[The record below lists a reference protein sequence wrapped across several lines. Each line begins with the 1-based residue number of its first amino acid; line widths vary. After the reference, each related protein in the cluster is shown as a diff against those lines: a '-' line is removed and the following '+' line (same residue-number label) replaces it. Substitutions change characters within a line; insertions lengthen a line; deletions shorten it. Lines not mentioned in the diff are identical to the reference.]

1 MKPSDTYT
9 VSITYDWRL
18 YRQDIS
24 GSIAHVRMLGKQN
37 IIGKCDAEAICIG
50 LSAIET
56 EIEDGTFPWRKD
68 LEDIHMNI
76 EDRLH
81 TLIGNVAGK
90 LHTARS
96 RNDQIALDM
105 RMYTKDM
112 INKAI
117 EKITLAQKAL
127 VSQAQLHSHVI
138 LPGYTHLQRAQ
149 PVVLAHHLLAYF
161 EMFQRDVVRFQ
172 ECYNS
177 ADVMPLG
184 SGALAGVPYNI
195 DRDQVANELGFSQI
209 SSNSMDAVS
218 DRDFLIQYH
227 AAAAICMMHISRLS
241 EELVLWSSQ
250 EFGFVTMAP
259 EFRTG
264 SSIMPQKQNPDFA
277 EIARGKTGRVY
288 GYLISILTTLK
299 GLPLT
304 YNRDLQEDKEVFF
317 DTIDSL
323 LSTIDVT
330 TLMIGSL
337 KFNSGKMTEAANT
350 GNMLATDL
358 ADYLVSKGLPFRK
371 AHQILSSIS
380 NYAKSKK
387 REVHMLTL
395 TEYRQFSE
403 LFEQDVSK
411 ISLES
416 SVRARNVIGGTNPK
430 RVEKAILTAKNI
442 LESRYGCEKV

>member
-1 MKPSDTYT
+1 MKPSDLYT
-9 VSITYDWRL
+9 VSIAYDWRL
-18 YRQDIS
+18 YKQDIA
-24 GSIAHVRMLGKQN
+24 GSMAHVKMLGKQN
-37 IIGKCDAEAICIG
+37 IISMEDVQAICMG
-50 LSAIET
+50 LSKIET
-56 EIEDGTFPWRKD
+56 EIENGKFPWREN

-81 TLIGNVAGK
+81 TLIGSVAGK

-96 RNDQIALDM
+96 RNDQVALDM
-105 RMYTKDM
+105 RMYTKEM
-112 INKAI
+112 VHKVIG
-117 EKITLAQKAL
+117 KISSAQKAL
-127 VSQAQLHSHVI
+127 VTQAELHSEVI

-161 EMFQRDVVRFQ
+161 EMFQRDIVRFQ

-177 ADVMPLG
+177 ADVMTLG

-195 DRDQVANELGFSQI
+195 DRDHVASELGFNQI

-288 GYLISILTTLK
+288 GYLMSILTTLK

-317 DTIDSL
+317 NTIDSL
-323 LSTIDVT
+323 FSTIDVT
-330 TLMIGSL
+330 TSMIDSL
-337 KFNSGKMTEAANT
+337 KFNSSKMTESANS

-358 ADYLVSKGLPFRK
+358 ADYLVSKGLPFRE
-371 AHQILSSIS
+371 AHQILGKISS
-380 NYAKSKK
+380 YAETKQK
-387 REVHMLTL
+387 EVHSLTL
-395 TEYRQFSE
+395 KEYRQFSD
-403 LFEQDVSK
+403 LFEQDVSE

-416 SVRARNVIGGTNPK
+416 SVMARNVIGGTSPK
-430 RVEKAILTAKNI
+430 RVAKALVKAKKI
-442 LESRYGCEKV
+442 LESRYGYENF

>member
-1 MKPSDTYT
+1 MKPSDLYT

-18 YRQDIS
+18 YKQDIS
-24 GSIAHVRMLGKQN
+24 GSMAHVKMLGKQN
-37 IIGKCDAEAICIG
+37 IISLDEVEAICIG
-50 LSAIET
+50 LSKIET
-56 EIEDGTFPWRKD
+56 EIENDTFPWRKD

-81 TLIGNVAGK
+81 TLIGSVAGK

-112 INKAI
+112 VHKVI
-117 EKITLAQKAL
+117 EKISSAQKAL
-127 VSQAQLHSHVI
+127 VAQAQLHSEVI

-161 EMFQRDVVRFQ
+161 EMFQRDIDRFQ

-184 SGALAGVPYNI
+184 SGALAGVPYDI
-195 DRDQVANELGFSQI
+195 DRDYVANELGFSQI

-227 AAAAICMMHISRLS
+227 SAAAICMMHISRLS

-250 EFGFVTMAP
+250 EFGFVTMAS

-288 GYLISILTTLK
+288 GYLMSILTTLK

-323 LSTIDVT
+323 FSTIDVT
-330 TLMIGSL
+330 ASMIDSL
-337 KFNSGKMTEAANT
+337 KFNSSKMTEAANF

-358 ADYLVSKGLPFRK
+358 ADYLVSKGLPFRE
-371 AHQILSSIS
+371 AHQILGKIS
-380 NYAKSKK
+380 NYANTKK
-387 REVHMLTL
+387 KEVHNLTL
-395 TEYRQFSE
+395 KEYRQFSD
-403 LFEQDVSK
+403 LFEQDVSE

-416 SVRARNVIGGTNPK
+416 SVMSRNVIGGTSPK
-430 RVEKAILTAKNI
+430 RVTKALLVAKTI
-442 LESRYGCEKV
+442 LESRDGYEKF

>member
-1 MKPSDTYT
+1 MKPSDLYT
-9 VSITYDWRL
+9 VSIAYDWRL
-18 YRQDIS
+18 YKQDIA
-24 GSIAHVRMLGKQN
+24 GSMAHVKMLGKQN
-37 IIGKCDAEAICIG
+37 IISMEDVQTICMG
-50 LSAIET
+50 LSKIET
-56 EIEDGTFPWRKD
+56 EIENGKFPWHEN

-81 TLIGNVAGK
+81 TLIGSVAGK

-96 RNDQIALDM
+96 RNDQVALDM
-105 RMYTKDM
+105 RMYTKEM
-112 INKAI
+112 VHKVIG
-117 EKITLAQKAL
+117 KISSAQKAL
-127 VSQAQLHSHVI
+127 VTQAELHSEVI

-161 EMFQRDVVRFQ
+161 EMFQRDIVRFQ

-195 DRDQVANELGFSQI
+195 DRDHVASELGFNQI

-264 SSIMPQKQNPDFA
+264 SSIMPQKQTPDFA

-288 GYLISILTTLK
+288 GYLMSILTTLK

-317 DTIDSL
+317 NTIDSL
-323 LSTIDVT
+323 FSTIDVT
-330 TLMIGSL
+330 TSMIDSL
-337 KFNSGKMTEAANT
+337 KFNSSKMTESANS

-358 ADYLVSKGLPFRK
+358 ADYLVSKGLPFRE
-371 AHQILSSIS
+371 AHQILGKIS
-380 NYAKSKK
+380 TYAETKQK
-387 REVHMLTL
+387 EVHSLTL
-395 TEYRQFSE
+395 KEYRQFSD
-403 LFEQDVSK
+403 LFEQDVSE

-416 SVRARNVIGGTNPK
+416 SVMARNVIGGTSPK
-430 RVEKAILTAKNI
+430 RVAKALVTAKKI
-442 LESRYGCEKV
+442 LESRYGYENF

>member
-1 MKPSDTYT
+1 MVHK
-9 VSITYDWRL
+9 V
-18 YRQDIS
+18 
-24 GSIAHVRMLGKQN
+24 
-37 IIGKCDAEAICIG
+37 
-50 LSAIET
+50 
-56 EIEDGTFPWRKD
+56 
-68 LEDIHMNI
+68 
-76 EDRLH
+76 
-81 TLIGNVAGK
+81 
-90 LHTARS
+90 
-96 RNDQIALDM
+96 
-105 RMYTKDM
+105 
-112 INKAI
+112 I
-117 EKITLAQKAL
+117 EKISSAQKAL
-127 VSQAQLHSHVI
+127 VTQAQLHSEVI

-161 EMFQRDVVRFQ
+161 EMFQRDIDRFQ

-184 SGALAGVPYNI
+184 SGALAGVPYDI
-195 DRDQVANELGFSQI
+195 DRDYVANELGFSQI

-227 AAAAICMMHISRLS
+227 SAAAICMMHISRLS

-250 EFGFVTMAP
+250 EFGFVTMAS

-288 GYLISILTTLK
+288 GYLMSILTTLK

-323 LSTIDVT
+323 FSTIDVT
-330 TLMIGSL
+330 ASMIDSL
-337 KFNSGKMTEAANT
+337 KFNSSKMTEAANF

-358 ADYLVSKGLPFRK
+358 ADYLVSKGLPFRE
-371 AHQILSSIS
+371 AHQILGKIS
-380 NYAKSKK
+380 NYANTKK
-387 REVHMLTL
+387 KEVHNLTL
-395 TEYRQFSE
+395 KEYRQFSD
-403 LFEQDVSK
+403 LFEQDVSE

-416 SVRARNVIGGTNPK
+416 SVMSRNVIGGTSPK
-430 RVEKAILTAKNI
+430 RVTKALLVAKTI
-442 LESRYGCEKV
+442 LESRDGYEKF

>member
-1 MKPSDTYT
+1 MKPSDLYT
-9 VSITYDWRL
+9 VSIAYDWRL
-18 YRQDIS
+18 YKQDIA
-24 GSIAHVRMLGKQN
+24 GSMAHVKMLGKQN
-37 IIGKCDAEAICIG
+37 IISMEDVQTICMG
-50 LSAIET
+50 LSKIET
-56 EIEDGTFPWRKD
+56 EIENGKFPWHEN

-81 TLIGNVAGK
+81 TLIGSVAGK

-96 RNDQIALDM
+96 RNDQVALDM
-105 RMYTKDM
+105 RMYTKEM
-112 INKAI
+112 VHKVIG
-117 EKITLAQKAL
+117 KISSAQKAL
-127 VSQAQLHSHVI
+127 VTQAELHSEVI

-161 EMFQRDVVRFQ
+161 EMFQRDIVRFQ

-195 DRDQVANELGFSQI
+195 DRDHVASELGFNQI

-288 GYLISILTTLK
+288 GYLMSILTTLK

-317 DTIDSL
+317 NTIDSL
-323 LSTIDVT
+323 FSTIDVT
-330 TLMIGSL
+330 TSMIDSL
-337 KFNSGKMTEAANT
+337 KFNSSKMTESANS

-358 ADYLVSKGLPFRK
+358 ADYLVSKGLPFRE
-371 AHQILSSIS
+371 AHQILGKIS
-380 NYAKSKK
+380 TYAETKQK
-387 REVHMLTL
+387 EVHSLTL
-395 TEYRQFSE
+395 KEYRQFSD
-403 LFEQDVSK
+403 LFEQDVSE

-416 SVRARNVIGGTNPK
+416 SVMARNVIGGTSPK
-430 RVEKAILTAKNI
+430 RVAKALVTAKKI
-442 LESRYGCEKV
+442 LESRYGYENF